1 MLESLLLAGLVV
13 AHGLVHIGFVSPR
26 PPATAEG
33 PRWPFEVGRSW
44 LIRAVGGQPEVGRV
58 LALAMV
64 PLIVAAFA
72 LGAIAALGVAPAL
85 WAPSIAIGSIASL
98 VLLIVFFDPW
108 LVVGIGIDVV
118 LLWATVVGSVPSSS
132 RLA

>member
-1 MLESLLLAGLVV
+1 MLVRTVDLAPQGISGEISGLAFNAAGQLLASSTR
-13 AHGLVHIGFVSPR
+13 GFVDVLDLT
-26 PPATAEG
+26 PP
-33 PRWPFEVGRSW
+33 
-44 LIRAVGGQPEVGRV
+44 
-58 LALAMV
+58 
-64 PLIVAAFA
+64 VAPSAPH
-72 LGAIAALGVAPAL
+72 LTSIAALGVAPAL